1 MGLRGQM
8 ALLGI
13 SGVLVTGAICAAA
26 LNYASIVQNESSDAN
41 RFRIRVTS
49 LSQGFLQSRQIA
61 SDFLRKPSEVSIK
74 SHDEKYERQLADLS
88 SVETFAAALS
98 GDDPLK
104 EATSMRTVINSM
116 KRAFTTSSRANATL
130 ASMKMTV
137 SKASCAGPFTAWSSG
152 WLS

>member
-1 MGLRGQM
+1 MSKVATRSGGPSRGIRAGLRGQM
-8 ALLGI
+8 ALLGV

-74 SHDEKYERQLADLS
+74 SHDENYERQLADLS
-88 SVETFAAALS
+88 SVETFTAALS
-98 GDDPLK
+98 GDESVEGGDLPAYGHQFL
-104 EATSMRTVINSM
+104 
-116 KRAFTTSSRANATL
+116 
-130 ASMKMTV
+130 
-137 SKASCAGPFTAWSSG
+137 
-152 WLS
+152 